1 MFSIAGSHK
10 QPSMVSDL
18 RMPAE
23 SDNESMADYADGVGD
38 GESYLVLLCV
48 QYPPLCNIMSL
59 LVYLSF
65 PVHGPCQALS
75 YAHPEYKILRCF

>member
-1 MFSIAGSHK
+1 
-10 QPSMVSDL
+10 
-18 RMPAE
+18 MPAE

-38 GESYLVLLCV
+38 GECGIVLLYCPASV

-75 YAHPEYKILRCF
+75 YAHPDYKILRCF